1 MFDVQFEIPLPPQR
15 SEINQFCLW
24 VIKKALQSRR
34 CPSARAMHDMGTHK
48 WWIMRDY
55 SHGAFTPETY
65 VMFVNI
71 NIDRPQLSQYNTA
84 MVGWSPK
91 PFKWGVWERCWRTLR
106 RSNYPRADDNLQV
119 IPTNTTGI
127 VIKHLSPIAYPAQV
141 SRTIWHEME
150 TRGWS
155 LVAQGE
161 TRYVG

>member
-1 MFDVQFEIPLPPQR
+1 MIEAQFIIPFPPKH
-15 SEINQFCLW
+15 SNIDDFCLW
-24 VIKKALQSRR
+24 TIKKALQSRR
-34 CPSARAMHDMGTHK
+34 CPSSRAIQEMGTHK

-65 VMFVNI
+65 VMFINI

-91 PFKWGVWERCWRTLR
+91 PFKWGIWERCWRTLR
-106 RSNYPRADDNLQV
+106 RSNYPKAGDNLQV
-119 IPTNTTGI
+119 IPTNMTGI
-127 VIKHLSPIAYPAQV
+127 VIKHLAPIAYPAQI
-141 SRTIWHEME
+141 SRSMWYEME
-150 TRGWS
+150 AKGWV